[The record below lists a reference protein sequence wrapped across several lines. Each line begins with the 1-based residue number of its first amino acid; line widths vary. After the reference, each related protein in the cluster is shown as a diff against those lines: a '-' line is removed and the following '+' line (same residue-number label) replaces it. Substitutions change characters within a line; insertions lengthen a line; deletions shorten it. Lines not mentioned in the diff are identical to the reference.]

1 MIADVFVYAFVLLFV
16 WFGYKSGLIKTVFG
30 FLSYFISIGISV
42 LIYPY
47 VSKALSENQIIL
59 DYVGKIADKAH
70 IGGQNSGSFIEKV
83 LLSSVND
90 AASNMVSGFLINI
103 LAFLLVLVISK
114 ILLAVISRCLNLVA
128 KLPVISSV
136 NRIGGAVFGGLK
148 SILIL
153 YIVFSILIFVPG
165 TANDIIVDNINESH
179 IANKFYTENI
189 IVDILGKDVLKF
201 NGK

>member
-1 MIADVFVYAFVLLFV
+1 MIADVFVFAFVLLFV
-16 WFGYKSGLIKTVFG
+16 WFGYRSGLIRTVFG
-30 FLSYFISIGISV
+30 FLSYFISIVLSV

-47 VSKALSENQIIL
+47 VSKALMGNQMVL
-59 DYVGKIADKAH
+59 DYVGKIADKIH
-70 IGGQNSGSFIEKV
+70 IGGAESESFLEKV
-83 LLSSVND
+83 FLSSVND
-90 AASNMVSGFLINI
+90 AASGVVSAFLINV
-103 LAFLLVLVISK
+103 LAFLLVVVISRILLGVISK
-114 ILLAVISRCLNLVA
+114 CLNLVT

-153 YIVFSILIFVPG
+153 YIIFSILIFVPQ
-165 TANDIIVDNINESH
+165 AASDKIVDNINESH

>member
-1 MIADVFVYAFVLLFV
+1 MIADVFVFAFVLLFV
-16 WFGYKSGLIKTVFG
+16 WFGYRSGLIRTVFG

-47 VSKALSENQIIL
+47 VSKALSENHKVL
-59 DYVGKIADKAH
+59 DYIGKIADKIQ
-70 IGGQNSGSFIEKV
+70 IGETEGAGFFEKFF
-83 LLSSVND
+83 LTSVND
-90 AASNMVSGFLINI
+90 AASSAVSSFLVNI
-103 LAFLLVLVISK
+103 LAFLLVLVISR
-114 ILLAVISRCLNLVA
+114 ILLGVISRCLNVVA

-153 YIVFSILIFVPG
+153 YIIFAVLIFIPSA
-165 TANDIIVDNINESH
+165 ANDKIVDNINESH

-201 NGK
+201 GK

>member
-1 MIADVFVYAFVLLFV
+1 MIADIFVFAFVLLFV
-16 WFGYKSGLIKTVFG
+16 WFGYRSGLIRTVFG
-30 FLSYFISIGISV
+30 FLSYFISIGLSV

-47 VSKALSENQIIL
+47 VSKALSGNQMIL
-59 DYVGKIADKAH
+59 DYVGKIADKIH
-70 IGGQNSGSFIEKV
+70 IEEVSSESLLEKV
-83 LLSSVND
+83 FLSSVND
-90 AASNMVSGFLINI
+90 VASGMVSSFLINI
-103 LAFLLVLVISK
+103 LAFLLVLVISR
-114 ILLAVISRCLNLVA
+114 ILLAVISRCLNIVA

-136 NRIGGAVFGGLK
+136 NRVGGAVFGGLK

-153 YIVFSILIFVPG
+153 YIIFSILIFVPS
-165 TANDIIVDNINESH
+165 AESDKIVDNINKSH

>member
-1 MIADVFVYAFVLLFV
+1 MIADVFVFAFVLLFV
-16 WFGYKSGLIKTVFG
+16 WLGYKSGLIKTVFG

-42 LIYPY
+42 IIYPY
-47 VSKALSENQIIL
+47 VSKAFSENQIIL
-59 DYVGKIADKAH
+59 DYVEKIADKVH
-70 IGGQNSGSFIEKV
+70 IGGQNSGGFIEKV

-103 LAFLLVLVISK
+103 LAFLLVLVISR

-165 TANDIIVDNINESH
+165 TANDKIVDNINESH
-179 IANKFYTENI
+179 VANKFYTENI
-189 IVDILGKDVLKF
+189 IVDILGKDVLEF
-201 NGK
+201 NVK